1 MQQNSH
7 IAFALSLLTAVG
19 IVSCSDSDPGG
30 TEPEVVIVAPTER
43 GAGDIAGKVPV
54 PRIPNPDEAA
64 AAPAAAAPAADS
76 TPPARKEAP
85 PHAEDPTFTGTW
97 EGYWDG
103 KLRVLFVFGPQ
114 RENGEME
121 VTYRW
126 EEMPGRP
133 MNERRY
139 NGYFSH
145 GDVHLEPQRET
156 RRKKKITLVKVYPSD
171 GETAIFAVGK
181 FGKSRMTMLSP
192 VPATAQQE

>member
-1 MQQNSH
+1 MQQNNH
-7 IAFALSLLTAVG
+7 IAFALSLLAAVG

-30 TEPEVVIVAPTER
+30 TEPEVVIVPPTER
-43 GAGDIAGKVPV
+43 GAGDITGKAPV
-54 PRIPNPDEAA
+54 PRIPDPDET
-64 AAPAAAAPAADS
+64 AAAPAADS
-76 TPPARKEAP
+76 TPPARNMAP
-85 PHAEDPTFTGTW
+85 PHEEDPTFTGTW
-97 EGYWDG
+97 EGFWDG
-103 KLRVLFVFGPQ
+103 QWRVLFEFGQQ

-121 VTYRW
+121 VVYRW
-126 EEMPGRP
+126 EELPGRP

-139 NGYFSH
+139 IGYFSH
-145 GDVHLEPQRET
+145 GDVHLEPQRDT

>member
-1 MQQNSH
+1 MR
-7 IAFALSLLTAVG
+7 ATGRALGWRLEGRDRRHSSKSICFV
-19 IVSCSDSDPGG
+19 
-30 TEPEVVIVAPTER
+30 
-43 GAGDIAGKVPV
+43 
-54 PRIPNPDEAA
+54 
-64 AAPAAAAPAADS
+64 
-76 TPPARKEAP
+76 
-85 PHAEDPTFTGTW
+85 TGESRR
-97 EGYWDG
+97 EGFWDG
-103 KLRVLFVFGPQ
+103 KWRVLFEFGPQ

-139 NGYFSH
+139 VGYFSH
-145 GDVHLEPQRET
+145 GDVHLEPQRNT

>member
-1 MQQNSH
+1 MQQNRH

-19 IVSCSDSDPGG
+19 TVSCSDSDPG
-30 TEPEVVIVAPTER
+30 TAPHE
-43 GAGDIAGKVPV
+43 
-54 PRIPNPDEAA
+54 
-64 AAPAAAAPAADS
+64 
-76 TPPARKEAP
+76 
-85 PHAEDPTFTGTW
+85 EDPLFTGTW
-97 EGYWDG
+97 EGFWDG
-103 KLRVLFVFGPQ
+103 QWRVRFEFGPQ

-139 NGYFSH
+139 VGYFSH
-145 GDVHLEPQRET
+145 GDVHLEPQRNT
-156 RRKKKITLVKVYPSD
+156 RRKKKITLVKVYKSD

-181 FGKSRMTMLSP
+181 VGKSRMTMLSP

>member
-30 TEPEVVIVAPTER
+30 TEPEVVIVPPTER
-43 GAGDIAGKVPV
+43 GAG
-54 PRIPNPDEAA
+54 PRHE
-64 AAPAAAAPAADS
+64 
-76 TPPARKEAP
+76 
-85 PHAEDPTFTGTW
+85 EDPTFTGTW

-103 KLRVLFVFGPQ
+103 QWRVLFEFGPQ

-126 EEMPGRP
+126 EESPGGR

-139 NGYFSH
+139 DGYFSH
-145 GDVHLEPQRET
+145 GDVHLEPQRDT
-156 RRKKKITLVKVYPSD
+156 RRKKKITLVKIYPAA